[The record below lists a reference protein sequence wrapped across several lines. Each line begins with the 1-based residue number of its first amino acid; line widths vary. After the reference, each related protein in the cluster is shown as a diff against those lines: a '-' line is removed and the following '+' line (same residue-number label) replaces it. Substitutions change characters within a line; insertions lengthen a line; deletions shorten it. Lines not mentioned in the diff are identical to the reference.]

1 MQIRSVGIDLGKT
14 TFHHLSNPTFLASD
28 ARAQKSRI
36 RSLPTR
42 TSRDPIRPV
51 LPGSPYLGS
60 GRPVSQLWIM
70 YLA

>member
-42 TSRDPIRPV
+42 TSRDR
-51 LPGSPYLGS
+51 S
-60 GRPVSQLWIM
+60 GQCFLEARILE
-70 YLA
+70 ADAR